1 MEEAEAARLQAM
13 NETQSG
19 GDKSSPIKNGNGKQI
34 RFAADTTKASG
45 MTSVLKRGSTIS
57 NDKRTKAILSDE
69 HE

>member
-1 MEEAEAARLQAM
+1 MAAM

-19 GDKSSPIKNGNGKQI
+19 TDKSPASKEGKGKVI
-34 RFAADTTKASG
+34 RFAADTTKGSG
-45 MTSVLKRGSTIS
+45 MTSILKRSSTIS